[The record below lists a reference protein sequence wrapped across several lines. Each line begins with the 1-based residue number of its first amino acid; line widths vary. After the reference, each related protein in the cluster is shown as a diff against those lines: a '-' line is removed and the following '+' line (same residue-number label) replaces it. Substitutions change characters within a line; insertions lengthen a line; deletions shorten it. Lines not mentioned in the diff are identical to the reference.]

1 MSFLSEIILINPLH
15 KKVLIICMLIVLA
28 GCQSKELS
36 PFEKAKNPYAQL
48 GVEGYMGAAM
58 TSCLGMAPPGPPII
72 RRKDGN
78 SVVSSDR
85 SPEQDSYFHCI
96 DREVLNVEHK
106 QADSDLD

>member
-1 MSFLSEIILINPLH
+1 
-15 KKVLIICMLIVLA
+15 
-28 GCQSKELS
+28 
-36 PFEKAKNPYAQL
+36 
-48 GVEGYMGAAM
+48 M

-72 RRKDGN
+72 RMKDGN

-96 DREVLNVEHK
+96 DREVLNAEQK